1 MKPGSPS
8 EVSSCYALSVAP
20 LDGSKCSCA
29 RVLTSSPTVSDR
41 LTSKPTFVHQLWVGN
56 GKRDKM
62 IVGRQSGREGQFDVD
77 RVGREAAN
85 EAAVCPCVQ
94 IMNLDNAVLLRPEV
108 LRASALR
115 SAF

>member
-1 MKPGSPS
+1 MVSRGAALDNRPAF
-8 EVSSCYALSVAP
+8 VSSGKRPFNVQAH
-20 LDGSKCSCA
+20 
-29 RVLTSSPTVSDR
+29 
-41 LTSKPTFVHQLWVGN
+41 FVRQLWAGN

-85 EAAVCPCVQ
+85 EAAVRPCVQ
-94 IMNLDNAVLLRPEV
+94 IMNLDDAVLLRPEV

-115 SAF
+115 SAS